1 MTQGRALMRV
11 LFALCTAALLL
22 GDVFRGFHLLQVR
35 HVVCA
40 EHGELVDAENVAT
53 TSHAASGRTE
63 ALPGNGDAHHHDH
76 CGIAAAPART
86 AHLAVASAAP
96 SVRPPSSRLFVPKSF
111 VRVALSRAV
120 LSYAPKQSPPV

>member
-1 MTQGRALMRV
+1 MSKGRALQRV

-22 GDVFRGFHLLQVR
+22 GDVFRGFHLLHVR

-40 EHGELVDAENVAT
+40 EHGELVDAENLSPTAGT
-53 TSHAASGRTE
+53 ASDRTE

-76 CGIAAAPART
+76 CGIAAAPSRT
-86 AHLAVASAAP
+86 AHLAIASAAG
-96 SVRPPSSRLFVPKSF
+96 SIRPLSGHHFVSKSF
-111 VRVALSRAV
+111 VRVAQGRAI